1 MILSSLSI
9 SYLQGKKTQPEKLT
23 GKRNQIIETLKMSFS
38 NIQKGEIVQ
47 LPNEHNHKIIRVIS
61 GILRMYVVD
70 DKGKEHIYMFAP
82 EGWTLSDFM
91 AIADS
96 KASIFFID
104 AIENSKIEIITKGI
118 NEKLPNTF
126 DEHTS
131 QTIDLMGRRI
141 ATLQNRVV
149 MLLSYSALDRYKQFL
164 STYPDIVNRVPQKM
178 IASYL
183 GITPQA
189 LSKIRGKKINNK

>member
-1 MILSSLSI
+1 MGI
-9 SYLQGKKTQPEKLT
+9 KNVT
-23 GKRNQIIETLKMSFS
+23 
-38 NIQKGEIVQ
+38 KGEIVQ
-47 LPNEHNHKIIRVIS
+47 LPNEQKHKIIRVIT
-61 GILRMYVVD
+61 GLLKMYIVD

-82 EGWTLSDFM
+82 EGWTLSDFV
-91 AIADS
+91 AITES

-104 AIENSKIEIITKGI
+104 AIENSQIEITTKDL
-118 NEKLPNTF
+118 NEKLPSTLYENT
-126 DEHTS
+126 T

-149 MLLSYSALDRYKQFL
+149 MLLGFSALNRYKQFL
-164 STYPDIVNRVPQKM
+164 LTYPDIVNRVPQKM

-189 LSKIRGKKINNK
+189 LSKIRGQKETK

>member
-1 MILSSLSI
+1 MDTIKIL
-9 SYLQGKKTQPEKLT
+9 
-23 GKRNQIIETLKMSFS
+23 
-38 NIQKGEIVQ
+38 KGELIQ
-47 LPNEHNHKIIRVIS
+47 RPNEQKHKIIRVIN
-61 GILRMYVVD
+61 GLLRMYVVD

-82 EGWTLSDFM
+82 EGWTLSDFS
-91 AIADS
+91 AIAES

-104 AIENSKIEIITKGI
+104 AIENSEIEVIAKNI
-118 NEKLPNTF
+118 NEKLPNTLN
-126 DEHTS
+126 ELTN

-149 MLLSYSALDRYKQFL
+149 MLLSFSALDRYKQFL
-164 STYPDIVNRVPQKM
+164 STYTDIANRVPQKM

-189 LSKIRGKKINNK
+189 LSKIRGQKNNVK

>member
-1 MILSSLSI
+1 MKLSYI
-9 SYLQGKKTQPEKLT
+9 YKKTTPINSQKNEH
-23 GKRNQIIETLKMSFS
+23 TLLSMSILHVS
-38 NIQKGEIVQ
+38 KGEVIQV
-47 LPNEHNHKIIRVIS
+47 PNEHKHKIIRVIK
-61 GILRMYVVD
+61 GLLRMYVVD

-82 EGWTLSDFM
+82 EGWTVSDFT
-91 AIADS
+91 AIAES

-104 AIENSKIEIITKGI
+104 AIENSQIEIISKGI
-118 NEKLPNTF
+118 NEKLPNIL
-126 DEHTS
+126 DEYTD

-149 MLLSYSALDRYKQFL
+149 MLLSFSALERYRQFL
-164 STYPDIVNRVPQKM
+164 VTYPDIVNRVPQKM

-189 LSKIRGKKINNK
+189 LSKIRGQKNTTK